1 MAIKTVL
8 VLAAW
13 TAVGAATIGATMA
26 LSMMLIPPPEP
37 PLEAQSPDFED
48 YTPDVLVFDPADP
61 PVDPAAVAPA
71 EAAALDPELDPRE
84 LSSAADIAGGQSESG
99 MLEFDSGLF
108 FRNHLHE
115 GGAHPL
121 CLDRF

>member
-26 LSMMLIPPPEP
+26 VSMMLIPPGP
-37 PLEAQSPDFED
+37 PLAAQSLDFED
-48 YTPDVLVFDPADP
+48 YGPDALVFDPAGP
-61 PVDPAAVAPA
+61 LVDPAAADPAAP
-71 EAAALDPELDPRE
+71 AALDPQE
-84 LSSAADIAGGQSESG
+84 LSSTADIAGGQSESG
-99 MLEFDSGLF
+99 MLEFDSGLL